1 MNTEQKETSPNPE
14 HQDKDLLSSCRRSD
28 DFIVQDM
35 ELDGNGLELQLCYYK
50 TLVDSRLLELVIH
63 GLQDQLAPRAGLELH
78 DLLRCIPIEETKVEQ
93 QTDQV
98 IPLLLQ
104 GNLIIREHARAE
116 QVIIVPMVGKDGVRG
131 DNDTENEFSVIGP
144 KVGFVEALPVNLHLI
159 RMQLRTPNLIIKQ
172 MTLGSLSRS
181 TVAILYV
188 EGIAHPEN
196 VSRMEE
202 RLRGID
208 FDVVFDTSQ
217 LDQLITDNSLT
228 PFPLFTTTERRDR
241 VVYALMQGQV
251 AVISEGSPS
260 IVTGPSTLFDFFV
273 SPEDY
278 YLPWALGSFFRLIRI
293 FGVVFSLFA
302 SALYVALMTYHYE
315 VVPKELLG
323 KLIASRQNVPFPPFI
338 EAIFLE
344 ITIEF
349 LREAGARLPNRIG
362 QTLGVVGGIILGQAA
377 VEAALTS
384 NVLIIIVSLS
394 ALASFV
400 TPIYKMS
407 NAIRFLRFPIILLA
421 AIWGALGIAIG
432 LCFLLVHLSRLRS
445 LGSPY
450 MAPFFPLR
458 FKDLTDS
465 LIRASYEVTDTRPSY
480 LKPLSM
486 RRYNPRTSR
495 QTNRLDEE

>member
-1 MNTEQKETSPNPE
+1 
-14 HQDKDLLSSCRRSD
+14 
-28 DFIVQDM
+28 M

-63 GLQDQLAPRAGLELH
+63 GLQDQLASRAGLELH

-260 IVTGPSTLFDFFV
+260 IVTGPSTLFDF
-273 SPEDY
+273 
-278 YLPWALGSFFRLIRI
+278 SFRR
-293 FGVVFSLFA
+293 
-302 SALYVALMTYHYE
+302 
-315 VVPKELLG
+315 
-323 KLIASRQNVPFPPFI
+323 R
-338 EAIFLE
+338 
-344 ITIEF
+344 
-349 LREAGARLPNRIG
+349 
-362 QTLGVVGGIILGQAA
+362 
-377 VEAALTS
+377 
-384 NVLIIIVSLS
+384 IIICLGRWGPFSIDSHL
-394 ALASFV
+394 
-400 TPIYKMS
+400 
-407 NAIRFLRFPIILLA
+407 RRHFLPVCF
-421 AIWGALGIAIG
+421 GALRGIDD
-432 LCFLLVHLSRLRS
+432 LSLRS
-445 LGSPY
+445 GAEGTAWQADCVP
-450 MAPFFPLR
+450 AERAVP
-458 FKDLTDS
+458 S
-465 LIRASYEVTDTRPSY
+465 LYRSHFS
-480 LKPLSM
+480 
-486 RRYNPRTSR
+486 
-495 QTNRLDEE
+495 